1 MFPARIA
8 TKMTLGGV
16 LLLGVTTAIV
26 CLVLL
31 LRGQPRIIEASNKLI
46 EQAGGNLVSK
56 LDQQLAGIQGE
67 AVSMARLAEVL
78 PRDVSLWQNSFP
90 QMIDSNGNHTIA
102 GGGIWPEPNAFVAGT
117 ALRSFFWAREESGKL
132 AYSDGYNQP
141 ATGDYH
147 KESWYTQAR
156 NAPRDRCTWSD
167 VYQDQV
173 SGVKMVTCS
182 VPYYAGDRFAGVATL
197 DVMLDNLAQ
206 FVKTQGNVTGGY
218 ALAADKTGT
227 LLYYPGVDTKVLN
240 TLSIVAQKESWM
252 QPVVSKLKSLGPD
265 ATLARVDRI
274 NDAHLNQSAQFT
286 LFRMPGTGWIIGLV
300 TPEKVVSGMARTI
313 MWDIFIFLVPAM
325 IILLILT
332 WWFTQRIGQRL
343 RHTYDALNEIA
354 TGDGDLTRRLE
365 RNGRDE
371 LADIAGAF
379 NIFVDKIAGVIT
391 RVQGSSETV
400 AINASGLAQSNQSFS
415 DKIAEQAAA
424 LEQSAAAMEQ
434 LNATVQQNAENTRL
448 ADTVAEKT
456 SQIAQTSSGTMEEM
470 VHTMAAIQNSS
481 QRVAEI
487 LGLIDSIAFQTNI
500 LALNAAVE
508 AARAGEQGKGFAVV
522 AAEVRALAQR
532 SANAAQEIKLL
543 ISDSDSTVIAGSKL
557 VKGAGEQLKQLVNDV
572 HRVRQVVGEMRVAGD
587 EQSKGISEMTLAV
600 TQMERGIQQNLSLIN
615 QTAENTQVL
624 RDEAA
629 QLAQEISVFK
639 VVNG

>member
-26 CLVLL
+26 CLVLF

-46 EQAGGNLVSK
+46 GQAGGNLVSK
-56 LDQQLAGIQGE
+56 IDQQLAGIQGE

-102 GGGIWPEPNAFVAGT
+102 GGGIWPEPDAFVAGT
-117 ALRSFFWAREESGKL
+117 ARRSFFWAREDSGKL

-147 KESWYTQAR
+147 QESWYTQAR

-167 VYQDQV
+167 VYQDPV

-182 VPYYAGDRFAGVATL
+182 VPYYVRDRFAGVATL
-197 DVMLDNLAQ
+197 DVMLNNLAQ

-218 ALAADKTGT
+218 AFAADKTGT
-227 LLYYPGVDTKVLN
+227 LLYFPGVDHKVLN
-240 TLSIVAQKESWM
+240 TLSAVAQKDTWL
-252 QPVVSKLKSLGPD
+252 QPVVSKLKSLGPG
-265 ATLARVDRI
+265 ATLARIDRI
-274 NDAHLNQSAQFT
+274 NDAHLNQSAQVT

-313 MWDIFIFLVPAM
+313 MGDIFIFLVPAM

-400 AINASGLAQSNQSFS
+400 AINASGLARSNQSFS

-424 LEQSAAAMEQ
+424 LEQSAAAMEE

-448 ADTVAEKT
+448 ADTVAENT
-456 SQIAQTSSGTMEEM
+456 SKIAQTSSRTMDEMMHTME
-470 VHTMAAIQNSS
+470 AIQSSS

-508 AARAGEQGKGFAVV
+508 AARAGEQGRGFAVV

-532 SANAAQEIKLL
+532 SASAAQEIKVL

-557 VKGAGEQLKQLVNDV
+557 VKGAGEQLSQLVNDV

-600 TQMERGIQQNLSLIN
+600 TQMERGIQQNLLLIN

-624 RDEAA
+624 RDEAS